1 MSDKEYILRAQAA
14 LGFDDHLRTLNT
26 IRGTAETKRPRTSEG
41 REAADEARP
50 ATSA

>member
-14 LGFDDHLRTLNT
+14 LGFDDHLRKLNT
-26 IRGTAETKRPRTSEG
+26 IRGTTESKPRKPET
-41 REAADEARP
+41 REESKP